1 MTRQIDRRALI
12 GAGGAAMMGG
22 GLLATSAASGAAAPG
37 AANVGGPAS
46 MPVAL
51 SPEALLDS
59 YVRLRARTDG
69 KIAFGWLDAL
79 RYAVIDGEIFPL
91 FRMLAFGVSR
101 FRKVAADRYEAVML
115 EVAHYVDIDSRE
127 LVESMVMPGTG
138 KTVAVPK
145 YRTGPKAVAFGVN
158 IDESETVGAGIPRAQ
173 LQAFAPVGDVR
184 LQRSVSDPRLENG
197 LFVVRHEEYGRVT
210 PKDPAA
216 GRIFYREWTQ
226 WSGAAGP
233 ALDPTLASVPHH
245 LSYAALTSWRPWM
258 QMGTVKGH
266 TAENGRGAKMATLD
280 ELPEDIRLLTEKL
293 HPDVLENPERALDN
307 PRR

>member
-1 MTRQIDRRALI
+1 MIKRSMDRRVLL
-12 GAGGAAMMGG
+12 GTGGAALLGG
-22 GLLATSAASGAAAPG
+22 ALGAASGTINPAP
-37 AANVGGPAS
+37 AGGPAS
-46 MPVAL
+46 SPVSL
-51 SPEALLDS
+51 SPEALLDA

-101 FRKVAADRYEAVML
+101 FRKVSADRYEAVML

-127 LVESMVMPGTG
+127 LVESMTMPGTG

-145 YRTGPKAVAFGVN
+145 YRTGPKAVAFGLN
-158 IDESETVGAGIPRAQ
+158 IDESETVGAGIPRKQ

-184 LQRSVSDPRLENG
+184 LQRSVSDPRVENG

-210 PKDPAA
+210 PKDPVAA
-216 GRIFYREWTQ
+216 RIFYREWTQ
-226 WSGAAGP
+226 WSGEAGP
-233 ALDPTLASVPHH
+233 ALDPKLTSVPHR
-245 LSYAALTSWRPWM
+245 LAYSALTSWRPWM
-258 QMGTVKGH
+258 QMGSIKGH
-266 TAENGRGAKMATLD
+266 TAENGRGAKMASLD
-280 ELPEDIRLLTEKL
+280 ELPADIRRLTEKL
-293 HPDVLENPERALDN
+293 HPDVLDNPERVLDS